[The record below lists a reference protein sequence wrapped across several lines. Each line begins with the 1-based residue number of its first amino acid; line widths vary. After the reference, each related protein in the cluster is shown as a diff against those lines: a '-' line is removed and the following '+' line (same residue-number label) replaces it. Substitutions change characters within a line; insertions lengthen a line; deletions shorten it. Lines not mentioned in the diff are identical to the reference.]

1 MLVTDLQ
8 YLIVLLH
15 HVLLRR
21 QWLLCNDNV
30 VLYCELRGAN
40 TFLSCHCLMHCLAL
54 KQRLEQSIDDN
65 ICMHLD
71 IRQIVA
77 NMFLHHNHIRIKR
90 VALSVGIDICAD
102 SMGLLDGICVIPHE
116 PAVGRTARA
125 ITVPSCEHPHSLAS
139 AHLHTYTR

>member
-1 MLVTDLQ
+1 
-8 YLIVLLH
+8 
-15 HVLLRR
+15 
-21 QWLLCNDNV
+21 
-30 VLYCELRGAN
+30 
-40 TFLSCHCLMHCLAL
+40 MHCLAL

-102 SMGLLDGICVIPHE
+102 SMGLLDGICVIPRE
-116 PAVGRTARA
+116 PAQYREEPLANLTVESRPVLLDLCQFDLYASEEYEVDKVVTWKRA
-125 ITVPSCEHPHSLAS
+125 QDGTIQYLV
-139 AHLHTYTR
+139 R